1 MSDHLS
7 IPTDDFA
14 RLRMLDSKAAAK
26 FCGFN
31 EEYWRQLHRKGKTPP
46 AVKLSERKLGWPL
59 ATLVAWQAEM
69 ASKAS
74 DKAQGSIAA

>member
-1 MSDHLS
+1 MSDHPS
-7 IPTDDFA
+7 IPADDFA
-14 RLRMLDSKAAAK
+14 RLRMLDSKAAAQ

-59 ATLVAWQAEM
+59 ATLVAWQVEM
-69 ASKAS
+69 AGRAS
-74 DKAQGSIAA
+74 NKAQEPMAA